1 MINTAVD
8 TTTSTSSNGNQVF
21 SPSNS
26 ISALSRTEN
35 IWSADVDSP
44 KQKREKIKQ
53 TKRWGCSMCLSRKNL
68 STATVCTTCGAPKP
82 ISRIGI
88 LSSHGAFFLCKTDT
102 STALPTVSIFCVSG
116 SNEEAVTA
124 MKLSAHHHKV
134 ILPMRGEKTV
144 EECCKEAIDNLV
156 NYNDPE
162 DDTFENYDLHKSK
175 ILHEKKESTNI
186 ESVSALGPE
195 WTRNESKTLFDQV
208 MESAKEISYDASI
221 GRYLHKDVAAQMEE
235 KELLHE
241 NMNYTKFMLREKVE
255 MGKNVTEILKRRN
268 NSDIYYD
275 FEPPPRDEERHHC
288 ALCEMAFP
296 ISQLLA
302 SITFKAVSDWRDK
315 RNASFPSN
323 DIRLSA
329 LRIHDKALLCL
340 FCTQFF
346 DKDFSDVVDES
357 EIEDSVGF
365 GKSSGIEGGFHYS
378 NKTYKRIMKKMI
390 EKQDQLDD
398 RPLSRMKLKLSIDRI
413 KFKAESGNAD
423 LRFQYNPQALKKDLA
438 KPIVDQAKGGRLL
451 RDKYSDLGV
460 LLTEQKKGQIAQLES
475 EKRMSNVLQKNTT
488 MASQN
493 KLIQPRKTVGA
504 LPKIDPKVGIDAK
517 IPLRNSKSAE
527 LPKVSNENKL
537 MTMSVSSADTKK
549 SKRKKR
555 IKKKK
560 MKKDKKLD
568 TGSVSEADK
577 ASVTSKN
584 SKVNKGARVR
594 KPLILIVPDKESANG
609 QKRLEIGVKSK
620 QVDTKGQDK
629 YKSSSVS
636 PSKKENAKK
645 VNFSDNTNDNS
656 STFSKSASVEFSSPP
671 QQQHHQMQKE
681 KKFNWKQKLQK
692 EAESRQPNKVQTL
705 DGLSKIGKSISDYSN
720 QQIKKKTMIKS
731 NSKSK
736 VKLMPVRVVEYD
748 IESEGYEEY
757 YDGDFEVINALDND
771 NETPRHIIS
780 LPFWGGESLE
790 IEDEAVDEYDEDFSI
805 ESYAWATKDTLK
817 QDSSRNDVYTP
828 IEDDPRIAS
837 LRLLSRGS
845 TRSSHER
852 SVTPKIRKGQEQF
865 NTMQVLST
873 GAASKEYKPI
883 INKKIQRL
891 KAESH

>member
-1 MINTAVD
+1 MSNSNT
-8 TTTSTSSNGNQVF
+8 NQVF
-21 SPSNS
+21 SPSKNIS
-26 ISALSRTEN
+26 ILSRTEN

-44 KQKREKIKQ
+44 KQKLEKVKQ

-68 STATVCTTCGAPKP
+68 TTATVCATCGAPKP

-124 MKLSAHHHKV
+124 MKLNAHHHKV

-144 EECCKEAIDNLV
+144 EECCREAIDNLV

-162 DDTFENYDLHKSK
+162 DDKFENYDLHKSK
-175 ILHEKKESTNI
+175 ILHEKKESKSI

-195 WTRNESKTLFDQV
+195 WVRDESKTLFAQV
-208 MESAKEISYDASI
+208 MESAKDISYDASI
-221 GRYLHKDVAAQMEE
+221 GRYLHKDVAAQMEDQ
-235 KELLHE
+235 ELLHE

-275 FEPPPRDEERHHC
+275 FEPPGRDEERHHC
-288 ALCEMAFP
+288 ALCEMVFP

-315 RNASFPSN
+315 RSASFPSN

-390 EKQDQLDD
+390 EKQAQLDD

-475 EKRMSNVLQKNTT
+475 EKRILNVLQKNTT
-488 MASQN
+488 LASQN
-493 KLIQPRKTVGA
+493 KLIQSRKTV

-527 LPKVSNENKL
+527 LPKVSNDHKL

-560 MKKDKKLD
+560 IKKDKKVD
-568 TGSVSEADK
+568 AASVSEADK

-620 QVDTKGQDK
+620 QVDNKGQDK

-656 STFSKSASVEFSSPP
+656 STLSKSASVEFSSP
-671 QQQHHQMQKE
+671 QQQQNQMQKE
-681 KKFNWKQKLQK
+681 KKLNWKQKLQK
-692 EAESRQPNKVQTL
+692 EAESRQPNKIQTL

-720 QQIKKKTMIKS
+720 QQMKKKTTIKS

-757 YDGDFEVINALDND
+757 YHGDFEVVNSLDND

-780 LPFWGGESLE
+780 LPLWGGESLE
-790 IEDEAVDEYDEDFSI
+790 IEDEPVDEYDEDFSI

-873 GAASKEYKPI
+873 GVVSKEYKKPV
-883 INKKIQRL
+883 NKNIQRL
-891 KAESH
+891 KAGSH